1 MTRVI
6 QNSAGGDSETPE
18 PDFQKGTGPAYDY
31 FSITRVVQ
39 NRVGQLPFVLQNR
52 PRDSNPGFISAGS
65 RPSNRSSSTTHPS
78 NIPAIQTYDM
88 ENAAISQDRASRN
101 TTVLL
106 M

>member
-6 QNSAGGDSETPE
+6 HNPAVRDSETPE
-18 PDFQKGTGPAYDY
+18 PDFQKGAGPAYDY

-39 NRVGQLPFVLQNR
+39 NRTGQLPFVLQDR
-52 PRDSNPGFISAGS
+52 LLDSNPAFVSAGS